1 MSTLAAQEPWRITL
15 ADERAT
21 QALANEL
28 AGILSAGD
36 LLTLSGDLG
45 SGKTTFARAL
55 IRALTG
61 NPNEETPSPTF
72 TLMQE
77 YQGERF
83 SIVHA
88 DLFRIGS
95 GDELTELGWDEA
107 ADQALVIVEW
117 PERAGS
123 ALTPERIDIRLDIA
137 PTGARVATISGAGPY
152 VAKLALFRATGDLL
166 RSAGW
171 GGSLREYMLGDAS
184 TRAYERVRGQD
195 DSAIL
200 MISPKR
206 PDGPPIRYG
215 KAYSAIAKLAES
227 VHPFVALAHGLR
239 ARGLSTPEIYAQDLD
254 TGLLLIEDLGPESVL
269 ENGAPI
275 PDRYLAAVEA
285 LAHLHRHD
293 LPRTLPVPGD
303 GEYTLPAYDLDA
315 LLIETELML
324 EWYAPQIH
332 GQVISAASRAEFIRS
347 WTDALKPLLQ
357 DELTW
362 TLRDYHSPNLIWLP
376 RRSGIGR
383 VGMIDFQDAV
393 IGPPAYDVASLAQ
406 DARVNVPEELEIKLI
421 SHYVRLR
428 READPAFDMADFG
441 AAYAIMAAQRAT
453 KLLGIFVRLDKRDNK
468 PIYLRHLPRIERQL
482 MRNLSHPVLSE
493 VRAWY
498 RKALPNLTGAQ
509 KQN

>member
-1 MSTLAAQEPWRITL
+1 MPTTIAPEPWRISL

-45 SGKTTFARAL
+45 AGKTTFARSL

-83 SIVHA
+83 PIVHA
-88 DLFRIGS
+88 DLFRLS
-95 GDELTELGWDEA
+95 GGEDLAELGWEEA
-107 ADQALVIVEW
+107 AEQALVIVEW
-117 PERAGS
+117 PERAGG
-123 ALTPERIDIRLDIA
+123 ALTHERIDIRFDIA
-137 PTGARVATISGAGPY
+137 STGARIATISGAGPY

-184 TRAYERVRGQD
+184 TRAYERVRRDD

-200 MISPKR
+200 MISPRR

-215 KAYSAIAKLAES
+215 KPYSAIAKLAES
-227 VHPFVALAHGLR
+227 VHAFVALAHGLR
-239 ARGLSTPEIYAQDLD
+239 ARGLSSPEIYAQDLD
-254 TGLLLIEDLGPESVL
+254 AGLLLIEDLGHESFL

-275 PDRYLAAVEA
+275 PDRYLAAVAA
-285 LAHLHRHD
+285 LAHLHTQA
-293 LPRTLPVPGD
+293 LPATLPVPGAQD
-303 GEYTLPAYDLDA
+303 YRIPLYDLEA
-315 LLIETELML
+315 LMIEAELML
-324 EWYAPQIH
+324 DWYAPQVH
-332 GQVISAASRAEFIRS
+332 GQVISAASRAEFIRAWS
-347 WTDALKPLLQ
+347 DALKPLL
-357 DELTW
+357 DHELTW

-376 RRSGIGR
+376 RRAGVQR
-383 VGMIDFQDAV
+383 VGLIDFQDAV
-393 IGPPAYDVASLAQ
+393 IGPPAYDMASLAQ
-406 DARVNVPEELEIKLI
+406 DARVDVSEDLELKLI

-428 READPAFDMADFG
+428 RESDPSFDMADFG

-468 PIYLRHLPRIERQL
+468 PAYLRHLPRIERQL
-482 MRNLSHPVLSE
+482 MRNLSHPVLSG

-498 RKALPNLTGAQ
+498 QKAMPNLTG
-509 KQN
+509 KR